1 LFQSSKL
8 RAGRHVTLN
17 QWIATRKRNDEF
29 QDQWTPAQRH
39 GPDVTGWLP
48 LFGRMNRSIGL
59 TVHRSRTGR
68 HRTRAGSRC
77 RPSDPV
83 KRARSGSA
91 GWRRRL

>member
-1 LFQSSKL
+1 LFQSRKL
-8 RAGRHVTLN
+8 RAGRHVTHH
-17 QWIATRKRNDEF
+17 QWTATRKRNGES
-29 QDQWTPAQRH
+29 QDQWTPSQHH
-39 GPDVTGWLP
+39 GPDVTGWL
-48 LFGRMNRSIGL
+48 S
-59 TVHRSRTGR
+59 TVRPNEPIHRVDGPPIRTGR